1 MPLIELTL
9 QKQLEQDIKDLEKK
23 LFDALNDKKKG
34 IYFIQEELDKQL
46 SKNIPKKNFDAEKY
60 KKDVWEKV
68 SKEWS
73 KSLSEQMI
81 SILSKE
87 LSSIISK
94 RITAYIKTATVAVA
108 GTTGTIS

>member
-9 QKQLEQDIKDLEKK
+9 QQQLEQDIKDIQKK
-23 LFDALNDKKKG
+23 LFDALNDKNKG
-34 IYFIQEELDKQL
+34 IYFIQEELDKKL
-46 SKNIPKKNFDAEKY
+46 SKNIPNKNFDAEKY

-68 SKEWS
+68 SNEWS

-81 SILSKE
+81 DILSKE
-87 LSSIISK
+87 LSSIIAK
-94 RITAYIKTATVAVA
+94 RITSYIKTATIAVA